1 MLGPRGPGRPPLRGP
16 ALAVALLGAAAL
28 LCTQG
33 AAEAEGITSGSIQP
47 RDFVEL
53 RSGRVGLRPAEDGV
67 FPSSDAGSSA
77 PPRLFLVRFREGTVG
92 ALRDDLVRLG
102 SAQILSFAD
111 PSTVL
116 VYAAPAAVATYGSRH
131 GVLVAEYH
139 ANLKMSP
146 EAVRVAEAAAQ
157 EVSRRRRRAAEVTS
171 LEPAEEESEEHLFAP
186 GSPLHSVQ
194 AWHPNT
200 AGSASFRLRS
210 LFTSAGPD
218 VSPPPLLGTA
228 VQIVASV
235 PHATLQELTSSM
247 MSGLA
252 AALGRTEG
260 ASKDPCWP
268 HARDEA
274 LHGSG
279 SGFGWL
285 HVYMCP
291 EDMEPGLAWLAA
303 RHEVSWVKP
312 LSRQEPHNAVAGWII
327 QSGGLTRDLNLN
339 TTSRVRP
346 YWQAGI
352 MGNREIVG
360 VTDTGVD
367 LKLCAFYDDVF
378 KPYTMINPLVVPNA
392 TDLKSIR
399 FPEHRKIVQYTM
411 PSSANFGDSAGHG
424 TASAASIAG
433 STSLLGDAA
442 FRNELSTGAAPMARL
457 SVFQTVWNSGNL
469 TYSVPTPP
477 TQKILPFHTSAGAR
491 IGSDSWGN
499 AGLAGTAYDDTASAY
514 DAFAWRDS
522 GWLSVVA
529 AGNQGINVNLRS
541 TVSSPANA
549 KNTLAVGSSLAQV
562 APDINSYAVREQF
575 VFLVN
580 RSTAVPSPF
589 HPYSG
594 PTGAFAQWATRLS
607 TLVPARV
614 VDVIPANP
622 VHACTALVG
631 GNATFSGKVVLVNLA
646 ASAGATCTNP
656 VRATNVAAV
665 GAVAILF
672 MRDSDELLPVSPQAP
687 ITVNFK
693 SVLYAYITR
702 SQGQKLLNDTA
713 AFAPTT
719 PVRLYYYNDTRTS
732 PVSQFGINAI
742 ADTSS
747 YGPTADGRIKPDL
760 VAPGQSLV
768 TGLGTSVLPSNTL
781 SGTSC
786 FTATSERS
794 GTSLAAAATAGHLA
808 MMRQYFRDGYYPEGS
823 INGPSSAN
831 FTPSGML
838 LKAVAVAGAEDL
850 RSGYARNRAV
860 NMGSAPDG
868 MQGWGRLDLS
878 GSLPLTGVTPP
889 GMRLQVADGG
899 TIRANETIS
908 LRGIRASANGTV
920 TAVLVWNDYPA
931 SPTASTQLVND
942 LDLKYELNGNGTRFP
957 VAKDSVNNVERL
969 RISVKAG
976 DTITFHIIGARV
988 THSTLTVP
996 DAQLPQRWA
1005 FVVVGQ
1011 IRGILE
1017 TTLNPSFVIP
1027 PKFQASGPVALG
1039 PPFMMRLGDGRCG
1052 RSINGSLI
1060 ASTNCYLGADAIFR
1074 LSEMTSYGEQS
1085 G

>member
-1 MLGPRGPGRPPLRGP
+1 MLGPRGPGRRLLRGP

-33 AAEAEGITSGSIQP
+33 AADAEGITSGSIQP
-47 RDFVEL
+47 RNFVEL

-77 PPRLFLVRFREGTVG
+77 TPRLFLVRFREGTVV

-102 SAQILSFAD
+102 GAQILSFAD

-131 GVLVAEYH
+131 GALVAEYD

-146 EAVRVAEAAAQ
+146 EAVRVAEAAGQ
-157 EVSRRRRRAAEVTS
+157 EMSRRRRRAAEVTS
-171 LEPAEEESEEHLFAP
+171 LEPAEEDSEEHLFSP

-194 AWHPNT
+194 GWRPNT

-252 AALGRTEG
+252 TALGRTEG

-274 LHGSG
+274 LHDSG
-279 SGFGWL
+279 SGFRWL

-303 RHEVSWVKP
+303 RHEVSWIKP

-339 TTSRVRP
+339 TTSRMRP
-346 YWQAGI
+346 YWQAGV

-367 LKLCAFYDDVF
+367 LKLCTFYDDVI
-378 KPYTMINPLVVPNA
+378 KPYIMVSPLVVPNA

-399 FPEHRKIVQYTM
+399 FPDHRKIVQYTM
-411 PSSANFGDSAGHG
+411 PATATFGDSVGHG
-424 TASAASIAG
+424 TASAASVAG

-514 DAFAWRDS
+514 DAFAWRDP

-614 VDVIPANP
+614 VDVVPANP

-646 ASAGATCTNP
+646 ASAGATCTNT

-665 GAVAILF
+665 GGVAILF

-687 ITVNFK
+687 IAAFGKNTVF
-693 SVLYAYITR
+693 AFITQ

-713 AFAPTT
+713 TFAPT
-719 PVRLYYYNDTRTS
+719 PVQLYYFNDTRTS

-760 VAPGQSLV
+760 VAPGTTCL
-768 TGLGTSVLPSNTL
+768 TS
-781 SGTSC
+781 
-786 FTATSERS
+786 TSERS
-794 GTSLAAAATAGHLA
+794 GTSVSAAAAAGHLA

-838 LKAVAVAGAEDL
+838 LKAVAVA
-850 RSGYARNRAV
+850 
-860 NMGSAPDG
+860 
-868 MQGWGRLDLS
+868 
-878 GSLPLTGVTPP
+878 
-889 GMRLQVADGG
+889 
-899 TIRANETIS
+899 
-908 LRGIRASANGTV
+908 
-920 TAVLVWNDYPA
+920 
-931 SPTASTQLVND
+931 ASTQLVND

-976 DTITFHIIGARV
+976 DTITFHITGARV

-1039 PPFMMRLGDGRCG
+1039 PPFMMQLGDGRCG
-1052 RSINGSLI
+1052 RSINGSLT

-1074 LSEMTSYGEQS
+1074 LTEMTSYGVQTTRIAPNTVDGNCIAVPTNGTHTS
-1085 G
+1085 GMVLQQWACNTPGKDYAFLLEPTDTLGSGLFYIKSSQGKCWTTENGALTAGTRIALGDCAVQPLYQFRVTEYSSG